1 MSHRSWP
8 GTLQARGLWPG
19 HRGPTLARGPGRC
32 LADHTAQPRGPG
44 RRDVEVTESQVRL
57 GAAAGTRTQQ
67 LRPLSAWLT
76 SPPGTCEPQERNS
89 GGGLSALGRVGAGL
103 ALSPGG
109 RCTLAPGHTL
119 HTAGVPP
126 CRGGRP
132 STLHPHNG
140 LSSGREKNW
149 VPTHAA
155 AWTNLE
161 HTMPVKG
168 ARHRRPLT

>member
-44 RRDVEVTESQVRL
+44 RRDVEVTESQVHL

-76 SPPGTCEPQERNS
+76 SPPGTCELQERNS
-89 GGGLSALGRVGAGL
+89 GGGLSALGRVGASL
-103 ALSPGG
+103 ALPPGG
-109 RCTLAPGHTL
+109 WCTHFTQRASPRAGADGQAPYIPTTDYHPAVRRTGCRHTL
-119 HTAGVPP
+119 QCGRTSSTR
-126 CRGGRP
+126 CR
-132 STLHPHNG
+132 
-140 LSSGREKNW
+140 
-149 VPTHAA
+149 
-155 AWTNLE
+155 
-161 HTMPVKG
+161 
-168 ARHRRPLT
+168 